1 LPRWPR
7 FDLGSGFAI
16 ETKEAKLPAVT
27 SAKRIDARSFPHRIE
42 MTFGPRSL
50 DFVGLHSGMGKKTWT
65 KAPATHS

>member
-1 LPRWPR
+1 
-7 FDLGSGFAI
+7 
-16 ETKEAKLPAVT
+16 VT
-27 SAKRIDARSFPHRIE
+27 SAKRIDARSFPHLIE